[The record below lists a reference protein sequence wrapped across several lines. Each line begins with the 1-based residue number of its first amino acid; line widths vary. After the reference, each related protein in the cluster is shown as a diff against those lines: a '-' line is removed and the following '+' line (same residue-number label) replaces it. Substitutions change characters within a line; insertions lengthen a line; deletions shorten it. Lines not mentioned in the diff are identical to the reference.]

1 MTGNLTIEVEYLERL
16 YEYLFAM
23 KNTSYEILK
32 FLSVA
37 KYNIRRGIYMIWP
50 LIARINQILSEE
62 N

>member
-16 YEYLFAM
+16 YDYFFAM
-23 KNTSYEILK
+23 KNASYEVLK
-32 FLSVA
+32 FLSLA

-50 LIARINQILSEE
+50 LIAQINPILSEE